1 LRHPFSFLFVP
12 RIRVCEQ
19 LRRHCQRGD
28 VTPIIFGDTANST
41 AFIDLPV
48 SQT

>member
-1 LRHPFSFLFVP
+1 MSEMGIFRQPPFS
-12 RIRVCEQ
+12 
-19 LRRHCQRGD
+19 
-28 VTPIIFGDTANST
+28 DTANST